1 MAENRCSC
9 TGGSL
14 SNMNVG
20 KESVCIDTY
29 RVLDSCRDKDCFE
42 NVPVYL
48 TDFGQEIIDRTSNVR
63 TKCAQI
69 LWSCI
74 TVDPVQ
80 FNRGFYQVT
89 IRFYVK
95 LVFEACVCLGRAQ
108 EFEGIAVAEK
118 KVILYGSEG
127 CVNIYRSTVSDEF
140 CPCSD
145 STSTSFSTNMP
156 IAAVE
161 VANPVVLGTKVVEPS
176 CCNFVPCCCCSCD
189 SIPENV
195 CSCVG
200 GALNDN
206 GTNRLYV
213 SLGFFSIIRMERPA
227 QYLVNVAEYCIP
239 DKECVPSEDDDPC
252 SLFKNMAF
260 PVNEFYPPSL
270 PNLPGDNGGICCN
283 RKNR

>member
-118 KVILYGSEG
+118 ESHSLRQRRVRKYLQKHCIRRIL
-127 CVNIYRSTVSDEF
+127 
-140 CPCSD
+140 
-145 STSTSFSTNMP
+145 
-156 IAAVE
+156 
-161 VANPVVLGTKVVEPS
+161 PVQRQHFHK
-176 CCNFVPCCCCSCD
+176 
-189 SIPENV
+189 
-195 CSCVG
+195 
-200 GALNDN
+200 
-206 GTNRLYV
+206 
-213 SLGFFSIIRMERPA
+213 
-227 QYLVNVAEYCIP
+227 
-239 DKECVPSEDDDPC
+239 
-252 SLFKNMAF
+252 LFYKYADCR
-260 PVNEFYPPSL
+260 
-270 PNLPGDNGGICCN
+270 G
-283 RKNR
+283 